1 VTTVGEL
8 PVNSNS
14 DVVMVRQHVRTAAVE
29 MGLSLIDQTKVVTA
43 ASELARNALVYAG
56 GGQVRIEIVQ
66 KGVRRGLRLTFSDD
80 GPGIPDIQQALTD
93 GWTTGGG
100 LGLGLSGSRRLV
112 DEFDLRSA
120 PGEGTLV
127 TVTKWGR

>member
-1 VTTVGEL
+1 VTTVDEL

-80 GPGIPDIQQALTD
+80 GPGIPDIPQALTD

-120 PGEGTLV
+120 PGEGTLI

>member
-1 VTTVGEL
+1 MTTSDEL
-8 PVNSNS
+8 PIKSNS
-14 DVVMVRQHVRTAAVE
+14 DVVLVRQHVRTAAVNV
-29 MGLSLIDQTKVVTA
+29 GLSLVDQTKVVTA

-56 GGQVRIEIVQ
+56 GGQVRIEIVHN
-66 KGVRRGLRLTFSDD
+66 GIRRGLRLAFSDD
-80 GPGIPDIQQALTD
+80 GPGIPDIEQALTD

-127 TVTKWGR
+127 TVTKWAR

>member
-1 VTTVGEL
+1 
-8 PVNSNS
+8 
-14 DVVMVRQHVRTAAVE
+14 MVRQHVRTAAVE

-120 PGEGTLV
+120 PGEGTLI

>member
-1 VTTVGEL
+1 MTTVDEL

-120 PGEGTLV
+120 PGEGTLI